1 MSLADIMT
9 QIPASIHGQP
19 VGTGANRTF
28 RGMSMLYGNALKGVQ
43 SGITN
48 IDDDVVSPF
57 ATALY
62 MYNLKYNDRKDIKG
76 DAKAR
81 GASGLM
87 EKELKKND
95 MLEAAQ
101 VVASLAQT
109 GRVKPEAIDKA
120 VERVL
125 QALDLV
131 DYDLDDVMDKIS
143 GADDAQVDPMAMMQ
157 DAPQGQPQPE
167 QVEQ

>member
-1 MSLADIMT
+1 
-9 QIPASIHGQP
+9 
-19 VGTGANRTF
+19 
-28 RGMSMLYGNALKGVQ
+28 
-43 SGITN
+43 
-48 IDDDVVSPF
+48 
-57 ATALY
+57 
-62 MYNLKYNDRKDIKG
+62 MYNLKFNDREDIKG
-76 DAKAR
+76 DAKVVAR

-120 VERVL
+120 VDRVL

-131 DYDLDDVMDKIS
+131 DYDLNDIMGKI
-143 GADDAQVDPMAMMQ
+143 GGEDEAQVDPMAML
-157 DAPQGQPQPE
+157 QGQQQQAQPP
-167 QVEQ
+167 VEQPQR

>member
-1 MSLADIMT
+1 
-9 QIPASIHGQP
+9 
-19 VGTGANRTF
+19 
-28 RGMSMLYGNALKGVQ
+28 
-43 SGITN
+43 
-48 IDDDVVSPF
+48 
-57 ATALY
+57 
-62 MYNLKYNDRKDIKG
+62 
-76 DAKAR
+76 
-81 GASGLM
+81 M

-131 DYDLDDVMDKIS
+131 DYDLDDVMDKIT
-143 GADDAQVDPMAMMQ
+143 GAEDAQVDPMAMLQ

>member
-1 MSLADIMT
+1 MCIRD
-9 QIPASIHGQP
+9 
-19 VGTGANRTF
+19 R
-28 RGMSMLYGNALKGVQ
+28 LYGNALKGVQ

-76 DAKAR
+76 DAKVVAR

-125 QALDLV
+125 QACLLYTSRRKTQRKKKNV
-131 DYDLDDVMDKIS
+131 ARSSPI
-143 GADDAQVDPMAMMQ
+143 
-157 DAPQGQPQPE
+157 
-167 QVEQ
+167 